1 MLVSAHTTTQ
11 ILNKKFFKNYFVCLK
26 YKTVISSKP
35 AELPSEHNSGSSLS
49 AQEVPLGPLTVD
61 SCSLLDRLYQ
71 PLDPL
76 TVHSC
81 SFSQRQATTSLF
93 FVKKNPK
100 HLILPSEDSGA
111 RHAGE
116 SLLAQKRESTQL
128 TFFNPHP
135 RRKNK
140 ISFST
145 LS

>member
-1 MLVSAHTTTQ
+1 MKWDMLVSAHTTTQ

-49 AQEVPLGPLTVD
+49 AQEDPLGPLTVD

-81 SFSQRQATTSLF
+81 SLSQRQATTSLF
-93 FVKKNPK
+93 FVKKIPNIWFYQVK
-100 HLILPSEDSGA
+100 
-111 RHAGE
+111 
-116 SLLAQKRESTQL
+116 TQEPDML
-128 TFFNPHP
+128 V
-135 RRKNK
+135 KAY
-140 ISFST
+140 
-145 LS
+145 

>member
-1 MLVSAHTTTQ
+1 MKWDMLVSAHTTTQ

-49 AQEVPLGPLTVD
+49 AQEDPLGPLTVD

-81 SFSQRQATTSLF
+81 SLSQRQATTSLF
-93 FVKKNPK
+93 FVKKIPN
-100 HLILPSEDSGA
+100 I
-111 RHAGE
+111 
-116 SLLAQKRESTQL
+116 
-128 TFFNPHP
+128 
-135 RRKNK
+135 
-140 ISFST
+140 
-145 LS
+145 